1 MAPRKKNDSQSK
13 RGPVNPNAVI
23 ENAGV
28 MVEQPI
34 TETLEKN
41 YMPYAMSVILSRAI
55 PEIDGFKPSHR
66 KLLYTMYKMGLL
78 TSART
83 KSANVVG
90 QTMRLN
96 PHGDAAIYETL
107 VRLSRGYEA
116 LLYPYVDSKGNFG
129 KAYSRDMAYAASR
142 YTEVKLEKICQELFS
157 DIDKDTVDFVD
168 NYDATM
174 KEPKLLPVTYPGI
187 LVNANMGIAVG
198 MASSICPF
206 NLGEVC
212 ETTIA
217 LMNDPS
223 HDISSTL
230 TAPDF
235 PGGGYILY
243 NKAELDK
250 IYSTGRGS
258 VTVRSRYTYDKQNNC
273 IDITEIPPT
282 TTIEAIMDKVI
293 DLIKAGRIR
302 EIADMR
308 DETDLSGLKITID
321 LKRGTDPDKLMQ
333 KLFRLT
339 PLEDNFSCN
348 FNVLV
353 GGMPKV
359 MGVGELLSEWIA
371 FREDC
376 VKRRIYFDLTKK
388 KEKLHLLRGLEKILL
403 DIDKA
408 IRIVR
413 ETEEEREVVPN
424 LMIGF
429 GIDETQA
436 EFVAEIRLRQLNRE
450 YILKRTDEIGELEK
464 DIAEMESTLQSR
476 RKIRSVITSEL
487 RQVIKKYS
495 QPRKSI
501 LIFPSDEPQEA
512 EEDDTPDYP
521 VNLFF
526 TREGYFKKITNQ
538 SLRMSADQ
546 KLKEGD
552 SITQSVTATNRSEL
566 LFFTDKCQV
575 YKTTAA
581 DFDDTKASVLGDYLP
596 AKLGMDSGENPVF
609 MAVTTDY
616 QGYLLFAFE
625 NGKAAKVPLSAYAT
639 KTRRRKLANAYS
651 DKARLVQALQLAEDC
666 EVLFTS
672 SDTRMLIVHSGLIP
686 AKVTKDTQGVAEIT
700 KKKKHMLVSA
710 RIYDGGFADPK
721 RYMVRTLPGAGALP
735 KDGDA
740 TEQLTLA

>member
-217 LMNDPS
+217 LMNDPN

-686 AKVTKDTQGVAEIT
+686 AKVTKDTQGVAVMT
-700 KKKKHMLVSA
+700 LKKKHLLVSA
-710 RIYDGGFADPK
+710 RIYDGGFADSK

>member
-1 MAPRKKNDSQSK
+1 
-13 RGPVNPNAVI
+13 
-23 ENAGV
+23 
-28 MVEQPI
+28 
-34 TETLEKN
+34 
-41 YMPYAMSVILSRAI
+41 
-55 PEIDGFKPSHR
+55 
-66 KLLYTMYKMGLL
+66 
-78 TSART
+78 
-83 KSANVVG
+83 
-90 QTMRLN
+90 MRLN

-217 LMNDPS
+217 LMNDPN

-552 SITQSVTATNRSEL
+552 SIT
-566 LFFTDKCQV
+566 
-575 YKTTAA
+575 
-581 DFDDTKASVLGDYLP
+581 
-596 AKLGMDSGENPVF
+596 
-609 MAVTTDY
+609 
-616 QGYLLFAFE
+616 
-625 NGKAAKVPLSAYAT
+625 
-639 KTRRRKLANAYS
+639 
-651 DKARLVQALQLAEDC
+651 
-666 EVLFTS
+666 
-672 SDTRMLIVHSGLIP
+672 
-686 AKVTKDTQGVAEIT
+686 
-700 KKKKHMLVSA
+700 
-710 RIYDGGFADPK
+710 
-721 RYMVRTLPGAGALP
+721 
-735 KDGDA
+735 
-740 TEQLTLA
+740 

>member
-96 PHGDAAIYETL
+96 PHGDAAIYETM

-217 LMNDPS
+217 LMNDPN

-273 IDITEIPPT
+273 IDITELPPT

-686 AKVTKDTQGVAEIT
+686 AKVTKDTQGVAVMAL
-700 KKKKHMLVSA
+700 KKKHLLVSA